1 VSPTPG
7 KLNRVKSLFRD
18 KARDVV
24 NVSADQDEI
33 KSYQQ
38 KIDEAVQE
46 FDVQPIG
53 SVRYQRLPLHQV
65 MSLMRIDLS
74 VEDVRALSTSIAKRV
89 EDMQREQSKDAM
101 NGVHTPR

>member
-1 VSPTPG
+1 VPAENRLTPRIRLLQEIQSGLQRRLKRGPVSPTPG

-53 SVRYQRLPLHQV
+53 SVRYQRLH
-65 MSLMRIDLS
+65 
-74 VEDVRALSTSIAKRV
+74 
-89 EDMQREQSKDAM
+89 
-101 NGVHTPR
+101 